1 MVDPK
6 KAAKLIRQ
14 HFEQLTT
21 EQFVENLHRSCP
33 EVFEDNER
41 LAESFGLASQPPLL
55 EAQSPESAI
64 SNSKSSDQVKPKKA
78 NI

>member
-1 MVDPK
+1 MVNPK

-14 HFEQLTT
+14 HFEELTT
-21 EQFVENLHRSCP
+21 EKFVENLHRSCP

-41 LAESFGLASQPPLL
+41 SVMSARSASPQ
-55 EAQSPESAI
+55 QDT
-64 SNSKSSDQVKPKKA
+64 SNSISSDEVKPKKA

>member
-1 MVDPK
+1 MVNPK

-14 HFEQLTT
+14 HFEELTT

-41 LAESFGLASQPPLL
+41 
-55 EAQSPESAI
+55 SPQQDT
-64 SNSKSSDQVKPKKA
+64 SNSISSDEVKPKKA

>member
-1 MVDPK
+1 MIDPK

-14 HFEQLTT
+14 HFEELTT

-33 EVFEDNER
+33 EVFEDNQR
-41 LAESFGLASQPPLL
+41 LASPLRG
-55 EAQSPESAI
+55 AQSHSSQNTSTLI
-64 SNSKSSDQVKPKKA
+64 SSDKAKQKKA

>member
-1 MVDPK
+1 MIDPQ

-41 LAESFGLASQPPLL
+41 LASPLV
-55 EAQSPESAI
+55 EAQSPESAT
-64 SNSKSSDQVKPKKA
+64 SNSRSSDQVKPKKA
-78 NI
+78 NN

>member
-1 MVDPK
+1 MIDPQ

-33 EVFEDNER
+33 EVFEDNEG
-41 LAESFGLASQPPLL
+41 LAESEGLALQP
-55 EAQSPESAI
+55 PESAT
-64 SNSKSSDQVKPKKA
+64 SNSESILSSKTKKSQ
-78 NI
+78 

>member
-1 MVDPK
+1 MVNPK

-14 HFEQLTT
+14 HFSELTT

-33 EVFEDNER
+33 EVFEE
-41 LAESFGLASQPPLL
+41 QKP
-55 EAQSPESAI
+55 SPK
-64 SNSKSSDQVKPKKA
+64 NNSSDHIDSDEVNPTKA

>member
-1 MVDPK
+1 MVNPK

-14 HFEQLTT
+14 HFKELTT
-21 EQFVENLHRSCP
+21 EKFVENLHRSCP

-41 LAESFGLASQPPLL
+41 
-55 EAQSPESAI
+55 SPQQDT
-64 SNSKSSDQVKPKKA
+64 SNSIASDEVKPKKA

>member
-41 LAESFGLASQPPLL
+41 LAESEGLALQPPLK
-55 EAQSPESAI
+55 EAQSPESTT
-64 SNSKSSDQVKPKKA
+64 SNSKSSARVKPEKA

>member
-1 MVDPK
+1 MIDPK

-14 HFEQLTT
+14 HFEELTT

-33 EVFEDNER
+33 EVFEDN
-41 LAESFGLASQPPLL
+41 Q
-55 EAQSPESAI
+55 QSYTPQNTSTPI
-64 SNSKSSDQVKPKKA
+64 SSDKAKQKKA

>member
-1 MVDPK
+1 MVNPK

-14 HFEQLTT
+14 HFSELTT

-33 EVFEDNER
+33 EVFEEQKR
-41 LAESFGLASQPPLL
+41 
-55 EAQSPESAI
+55 SPKN
-64 SNSKSSDQVKPKKA
+64 NSYLHIDSDEVNPTKA

>member
-41 LAESFGLASQPPLL
+41 LAESEELALQPPL
-55 EAQSPESAI
+55 EKAQSPESAT
-64 SNSKSSDQVKPKKA
+64 SNSRSSKRVKPKKA

>member
-14 HFEQLTT
+14 HFEELTT

-41 LAESFGLASQPPLL
+41 LAESEGKRSQPPLQK
-55 EAQSPESAI
+55 AQSPESAT
-64 SNSKSSDQVKPKKA
+64 SNSRSSERVKPKKA

>member
-14 HFEQLTT
+14 HFEELTT

-41 LAESFGLASQPPLL
+41 LAESEGLAS
-55 EAQSPESAI
+55 QSPESAT
-64 SNSKSSDQVKPKKA
+64 SNSRSSKRVKPKKA

>member
-1 MVDPK
+1 MIDPK

-14 HFEQLTT
+14 HFEELTT

-33 EVFEDNER
+33 EVFEDDR
-41 LAESFGLASQPPLL
+41 QSHPP
-55 EAQSPESAI
+55 QNTPTPI
-64 SNSKSSDQVKPKKA
+64 SSDKVKPKKA

>member
-1 MVDPK
+1 MIDPK

-14 HFEQLTT
+14 HFEELTT

-33 EVFEDNER
+33 EVFEDNQR
-41 LAESFGLASQPPLL
+41 SH
-55 EAQSPESAI
+55 SPQNTSTPI
-64 SNSKSSDQVKPKKA
+64 SSDKAKQKKA

>member
-1 MVDPK
+1 MKKLMIDHK

-14 HFEQLTT
+14 HFKELTT

-33 EVFEDNER
+33 EVFEDNQR
-41 LAESFGLASQPPLL
+41 SHPP
-55 EAQSPESAI
+55 QNTSSPI
-64 SNSKSSDQVKPKKA
+64 SSDKTKQKKA

>member
-1 MVDPK
+1 MVNPK

-14 HFEQLTT
+14 HFEELTT
-21 EQFVENLHRSCP
+21 EKFVENLHRSCP

-41 LAESFGLASQPPLL
+41 
-55 EAQSPESAI
+55 SPQQDT
-64 SNSKSSDQVKPKKA
+64 SNSISSDEVKPKKA

>member
-1 MVDPK
+1 MVNPK
-6 KAAKLIRQ
+6 KAAKLIRR
-14 HFEQLTT
+14 HFEELTT

-41 LAESFGLASQPPLL
+41 
-55 EAQSPESAI
+55 SPQQDT
-64 SNSKSSDQVKPKKA
+64 SNSISSDEVKPKKA

>member
-14 HFEQLTT
+14 HFEALTT

-33 EVFEDNER
+33 EVFEDDRRSHTPQNTSTPIS
-41 LAESFGLASQPPLL
+41 LDKAE
-55 EAQSPESAI
+55 
-64 SNSKSSDQVKPKKA
+64 PKKA

>member
-1 MVDPK
+1 MVNPK
-6 KAAKLIRQ
+6 SAAKLIRQ
-14 HFEQLTT
+14 HFEELTT

-41 LAESFGLASQPPLL
+41 
-55 EAQSPESAI
+55 SPKLDT
-64 SNSKSSDQVKPKKA
+64 SNSISSDEVKPKKA